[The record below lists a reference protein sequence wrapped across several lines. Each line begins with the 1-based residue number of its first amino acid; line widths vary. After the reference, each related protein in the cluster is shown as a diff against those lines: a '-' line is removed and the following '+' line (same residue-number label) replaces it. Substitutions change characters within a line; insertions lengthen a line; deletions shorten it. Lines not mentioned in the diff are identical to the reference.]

1 MASRQTLGSVTLRA
15 VAPSDVP
22 AIAAIE
28 ARAFSDPWPA
38 SAFLELLQRPHARLM
53 GAFDA
58 SGTLCGYCVLL
69 HVMDEGE
76 IANIAVA
83 PATRRGIAARLL
95 DDALEA
101 ARAMELAAL
110 FLEVRMSND
119 AARNLYDSR
128 GFEPVGC
135 RRAYYREPLEDA
147 LVLGTPGG
155 GVIRPVGEGVAMKLP
170 VARCEGY
177 VLMANFL
184 AFAATPARTR
194 RVRIISV

>member
-1 MASRQTLGSVTLRA
+1 MMASRQALTPITLRA
-15 VAPSDVP
+15 VTPADVA

-38 SAFLELLQRPHARLM
+38 SAFLELLNRSHARLIA
-53 GAFDA
+53 AFDA

-69 HVMDEGE
+69 HVLDEGE

-83 PATRRGIAARLL
+83 PERRRRGIAARLL
-95 DDALEA
+95 DDALQA
-101 ARAMELAAL
+101 ARSMDLTAL

-128 GFEPVGC
+128 GFEPVGR

-147 LVLGTPGG
+147 LVLRWE
-155 GVIRPVGEGVAMKLP
+155 RPADE
-170 VARCEGY
+170 
-177 VLMANFL
+177 
-184 AFAATPARTR
+184 
-194 RVRIISV
+194 

>member
-1 MASRQTLGSVTLRA
+1 MMASRQALSSVTLRG
-15 VAPSDVP
+15 VTPGDVP

-38 SAFLELLQRPHARLM
+38 SAFLELLERPHARLR

-58 SGTLCGYCVLL
+58 NGTLCGYCVLL

-83 PATRRGIAARLL
+83 PERRRRGIAARLL

-101 ARAMELAAL
+101 AREMGLAAL

-128 GFEPVGC
+128 GFEPVGR

-147 LVLGTPGG
+147 LVLRWE
-155 GVIRPVGEGVAMKLP
+155 RPAEQ
-170 VARCEGY
+170 
-177 VLMANFL
+177 
-184 AFAATPARTR
+184 
-194 RVRIISV
+194 